1 MPPNAKIALHAH
13 VELTPL
19 SFLARSSN
27 AYGDRVAVSSA
38 DDGRAFTYSEFANR
52 VVKFASALR
61 TAGISNGDRVALLS
75 MNRPEVLEAHFG
87 VPLAR
92 ASLVAINYRLTSD
105 EILYILRHSGSKLF
119 FFERELFGVVEPILT
134 KIKSCTAIAI
144 SSILHPPR
152 HYPSIKEYDEF
163 LESAVKKI
171 PSFEIQDENSLI
183 AIDYTS
189 GTTGQPKGVMYS
201 HRGAYLNALS
211 DIMTS
216 GMTSDSV
223 YLWTLPM
230 FHCNG
235 WCYTWAVVGAGSK
248 SITISKVDP
257 VKVWNIIESEGVT
270 HLCAAPTVLV
280 TLASHAA
287 SKNIALKKKLKVF
300 TGGAPPAPKV
310 IENMEKLGV
319 EVTHLY
325 GMTETYGPNTLCEW
339 RSEWDG
345 LSLVERCAI
354 KARQGIPHLNAQETK
369 VVDLSM
375 KEVPHDGMTMG
386 EIVMKGNTVM
396 LGYFKDKTLTE
407 RSFRAG
413 WFHSGDLAV
422 VHPEGYI
429 EIRDRS
435 KDIIVTG
442 GEKVS
447 SVEVEKVLYSH
458 PSVLEA
464 AVVAVPDDK
473 WGEVPKAFVTLRPG
487 KSLTAKELSDFCREK
502 LAHFK
507 CPKHFEFGELPK
519 TSTGKVMKF
528 ILREKEWKGL
538 ASRVA

>member
-1 MPPNAKIALHAH
+1 M
-13 VELTPL
+13 
-19 SFLARSSN
+19 
-27 AYGDRVAVSSA
+27 
-38 DDGRAFTYSEFANR
+38 
-52 VVKFASALR
+52 
-61 TAGISNGDRVALLS
+61 
-75 MNRPEVLEAHFG
+75 
-87 VPLAR
+87 
-92 ASLVAINYRLTSD
+92 
-105 EILYILRHSGSKLF
+105 
-119 FFERELFGVVEPILT
+119 
-134 KIKSCTAIAI
+134 
-144 SSILHPPR
+144 
-152 HYPSIKEYDEF
+152 EYDKF
-163 LESAVKKI
+163 LDSASKKN
-171 PSFEIQDENSLI
+171 PSFEIEDENSLI

-189 GTTGQPKGVMYS
+189 GTTGKPKGVMYS

-211 DIMTS
+211 DILVS
-216 GMTSDSV
+216 GMTSDAV

-257 VKVWNIIESEGVT
+257 AKVWSIIESEGVT

-310 IENMEKLGV
+310 IENMEKLGA

-339 RSEWDG
+339 RNEWDG
-345 LSLVERCAI
+345 LSLAERCMI

-369 VVDLSM
+369 VVDSSM
-375 KEVPHDGMTMG
+375 NEVPHDSETIG

-396 LGYFKDKTLTE
+396 LGYFRDKALTQE
-407 RSFRAG
+407 SFRRG
-413 WFHSGDLAV
+413 WFRSGDLAV
-422 VHPEGYI
+422 VHPDGYI

-458 PSVLEA
+458 PAVLEA
-464 AVVAVPDDK
+464 AVIAIPDNK

-487 KSLTAKELSDFCREK
+487 KSLNVRELSDFCRER

-507 CPKHFEFGELPK
+507 CPKHFEFG
-519 TSTGKVMKF
+519 S
-528 ILREKEWKGL
+528 
-538 ASRVA
+538 SRRPRPAR